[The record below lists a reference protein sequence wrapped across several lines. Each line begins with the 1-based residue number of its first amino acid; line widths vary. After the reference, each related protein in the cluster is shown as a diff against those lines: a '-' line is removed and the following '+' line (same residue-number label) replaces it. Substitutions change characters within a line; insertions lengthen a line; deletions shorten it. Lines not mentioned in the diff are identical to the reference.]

1 MKRFTDTDKWRDPW
15 FRKLSAGAKLAF
27 LFIVDNC
34 DNAGV
39 WDADME
45 LANFSIGMEIPWEK
59 VRESLGERL
68 EVLKSGKWHLKK
80 FVNFQ
85 CGELSEEC
93 KPHAAVIR
101 LLNKHGI
108 QRASKEYP
116 KGIHTLKE
124 KDQDKDKER
133 DKEQEG
139 DARGQESADEE
150 ARQVREEMDAHRA
163 AIRADAKLLLEALNE
178 LTGKKFTPVD
188 SHLNPIIARL
198 NETGIEPEE
207 CEKMLR
213 RQVKLWKNDPK
224 MSAHLVPSTLFR
236 ASNFQKYYDQRDEG
250 VANGQS
256 PLEAFYRQPVPGFT
270 PLARPFDTQGG
281 KRLMQ

>member
-59 VRESLGERL
+59 VRESLGERM

-85 CGELSEEC
+85 CGELSDDC

-108 QRASKEYP
+108 QRVSKEYP

-124 KDQDKDKER
+124 KDQDKDEEK

-139 DARGQESADEE
+139 DARGENSEHA
-150 ARQVREEMDAHRA
+150 DAHKA

-198 NETGIEPEE
+198 NEPGIEPEE

-250 VANGQS
+250 VANGQT
-256 PLEAFYRQPVPGFT
+256 PLQAFYNQPVPGFT
-270 PLARPFDTQGG
+270 PLANPYDTQGG

>member
-108 QRASKEYP
+108 QRVSKEHP
-116 KGIHTLKE
+116 KGMNTLKE

-133 DKEQEG
+133 DEDQEG
-139 DARGQESADEE
+139 DARGEESVAK
-150 ARQVREEMDAHRA
+150 ARQAREELEEDKA
-163 AIRADAKLLLEALNE
+163 ATRDNAKLLLEALNE

-198 NETGIEPEE
+198 NEPGIEPEE

>member
-108 QRASKEYP
+108 QRVSKGYP
-116 KGIHTLKE
+116 KGMNTLKE

-133 DKEQEG
+133 DEDQEG
-139 DARGQESADEE
+139 DARGEESVAK
-150 ARQVREEMDAHRA
+150 ARQAREELEEDRA
-163 AIRADAKLLLEALNE
+163 ATRDNAKLLLEALNE

-198 NETGIEPEE
+198 NEPGIEPEE

>member
-108 QRASKEYP
+108 QRASKGYP
-116 KGIHTLKE
+116 KGMNTLKE

-133 DKEQEG
+133 DEDQEG
-139 DARGQESADEE
+139 DARGEESVAK
-150 ARQVREEMDAHRA
+150 ARQAREELEEDRA
-163 AIRADAKLLLEALNE
+163 ATRDNAKLLLEALNE

-198 NETGIEPEE
+198 NEPGIEPEE

>member
-59 VRESLGERL
+59 VRESLGERM

-85 CGELSEEC
+85 CGELSEDC

-108 QRASKEYP
+108 QRVSKEYP

-133 DKEQEG
+133 DEDQEG
-139 DARGQESADEE
+139 DARGQESADEQ
-150 ARQVREEMDAHRA
+150 ARQAREEMEEDKA
-163 AIRADAKLLLEALNE
+163 ATRDNAKLLLEALNE

-198 NETGIEPEE
+198 NEPGIEPEE

>member
-1 MKRFTDTDKWRDPW
+1 M
-15 FRKLSAGAKLAF
+15 
-27 LFIVDNC
+27 N
-34 DNAGV
+34 
-39 WDADME
+39 
-45 LANFSIGMEIPWEK
+45 
-59 VRESLGERL
+59 
-68 EVLKSGKWHLKK
+68 
-80 FVNFQ
+80 
-85 CGELSEEC
+85 
-93 KPHAAVIR
+93 
-101 LLNKHGI
+101 
-108 QRASKEYP
+108 
-116 KGIHTLKE
+116 TLKE

-133 DKEQEG
+133 DEDQEG
-139 DARGQESADEE
+139 DARGEESVAK
-150 ARQVREEMDAHRA
+150 ARQAREELEEDRA
-163 AIRADAKLLLEALNE
+163 ATRDNAKLLLEALNE

-198 NETGIEPEE
+198 NEPGIEPEE

>member
-45 LANFSIGMEIPWEK
+45 LANFSIGMEIPWVK

-108 QRASKEYP
+108 QRVSKGYP
-116 KGIHTLKE
+116 KGMNTLKE

-133 DKEQEG
+133 DEDQEG
-139 DARGQESADEE
+139 DARGEESVAK
-150 ARQVREEMDAHRA
+150 ARQAREELEEDKA
-163 AIRADAKLLLEALNE
+163 ATRDNAKLLLEALNE

-198 NETGIEPEE
+198 NEPGIEPEE